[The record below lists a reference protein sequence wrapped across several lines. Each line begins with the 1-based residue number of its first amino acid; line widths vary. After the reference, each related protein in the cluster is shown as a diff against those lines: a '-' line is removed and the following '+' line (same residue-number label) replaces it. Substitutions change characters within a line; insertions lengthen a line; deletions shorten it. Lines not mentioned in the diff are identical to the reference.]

1 MSGEDEMSGED
12 KDTASDKASTSVSK
26 CCSRDPLC
34 LFFFRRDLN
43 VFTIEERSRRV
54 GAAFRTPFLRH
65 STAKPE
71 EASLQNSIQE
81 ATKAVHGHNAHDQT
95 NCNTKASG

>member
-1 MSGEDEMSGED
+1 M
-12 KDTASDKASTSVSK
+12 
-26 CCSRDPLC
+26 
-34 LFFFRRDLN
+34 
-43 VFTIEERSRRV
+43 FTTEERSRRV

-81 ATKAVHGHNAHDQT
+81 AAKAIHGHSDQT
-95 NCNTKASG
+95 NCNTKASGLLLRCAIKNPFVNLSLCTISYSTRW